1 MASTLSQTWDNS
13 RTGTASAVNKPIS
26 HRPVEER
33 ITYETPTDPEAAR
46 HMEAV
51 VSYLKDT
58 LVLDKMTAFTQSL
71 AKSSKL
77 PYNPYPVFSKQF
89 MPLLEKFHMMKD
101 SEVLVKSKLQNPLQS
116 TTSELIYG
124 IKGHTNVW
132 GLKSMVQ
139 VIDPDCVRKI
149 QKVTENCI
157 PSNIDTAAHEL
168 YTGQI
173 LTSIISPLTMLGSF
187 YPRPGDVQ
195 IRLDYLIYGKD
206 VDAALDIFAN
216 NLLSDIEHDMSE
228 DSDCKLLYVSFTK
241 VQDQGNEVVVRKWIK
256 DKIINQKNEFK
267 TEIVSSTKQVNS
279 IKAEVIFC
287 NDDGIKKSFIRGSKE
302 YVVHFIES
310 FPGMEGERMFSFAE
324 NPYQTIAEGIFLK
337 KADVEAYV
345 LSMRRHPASPMKA
358 VPGKLSRRTS
368 SRPGSE
374 MMKASTGGSRQMSD
388 SLDETIKKPLRQWYQ
403 QMLRGLSE
411 VPDCFRIL
419 SLSLILILLD
429 RKKYKLE
436 TITNIYRFLQSTS
449 SKFHFASCQNHV
461 IVEFIQTFGVKLKSR
476 RMLAA
481 LVQQYR
487 KDILRTLDP
496 SLQERPSH
504 HVAFYSYFVYFF
516 DELEAILRDEDGP
529 PLVAKQMIRK
539 FLEFEL
545 FCDTVQYEL
554 TEDALK
560 NLDDLNIKSFISS
573 CEEQLTPKSEAG
585 QKVKDSSSSKGS
597 GNKKSDPKLILKH
610 GAEPVG
616 IMQQRKQYLSVEEAV
631 KNTNHPVVMAKEGI
645 LMQYLIDIRLDEV
658 WGNYLT
664 ELIITAGSLPQN
676 PYPRL
681 VSAMR
686 RAAFKMR
693 LMGNSDERLRKH
705 LLSVEPQVADA
716 RLNLYVLP
724 ECGVYGLKSALVTTN
739 QDTVKKV
746 LQVADAVSNDEI
758 GSQRGKFEISS
769 GISLTGRTVFYGKTV
784 PYVLN
789 LELHHHFYIKG
800 PLGTGSEALQLFAK
814 LVSDDIRNLKEGS
827 GKVVMVTLYANGKA
841 AATSVD
847 ELDQVK
853 LSTVVLDTASRK
865 QSLYLKMYY
874 PTGWRYIQISKHYRL
889 HFLFVDN
896 ADDRHEAYF
905 PENPAEDHKYLF
917 MSREEAVEYFQ
928 KCSQLTKI
936 SMTEK
941 KRHLIEEQR
950 KLIQDQ
956 KLLPAYETSLVQ
968 CLMNESTDLADIWR
982 LLNSPAAQ
990 VEYIMSLAAALRDL
1004 FALCL
1009 KFHQSEQMQ
1018 PASSQVKKRNQVQ
1031 TITAEMK
1038 GNIELQTLYRM
1049 GLAFYEKVVE
1059 TLSEPTVFAPS
1070 YLHEAIQKKMKDV
1083 LDFQSSRIRLNQKTI
1098 IEMEEIHH
1106 LLHPLLVATSSEA
1119 DLITERPLQNI
1130 IGSS

>member
-1 MASTLSQTWDNS
+1 MASTLSQTWGNS

-33 ITYETPTDPEAAR
+33 ITYEPPTDPEAAR

-71 AKSSKL
+71 TKSSKL

-89 MPLLEKFHMMKD
+89 MPLLESGKSSERYRKLWIRFVRRTRKDFIAPGVSHGKNVKVCSAHFTEDDSRAQLKFACGKFDWFHIMKD
-101 SEVLVKSKLQNPLQS
+101 SEVSVKSKLQNPLQS

-139 VIDPDCVRKI
+139 VIDPDCVRNI

-241 VQDQGNEVVVRKWIK
+241 VQNQGNEVIVRKWIK
-256 DKIINQKNEFK
+256 DKIISQKNEFK
-267 TEIVSSTKQVNS
+267 TEIVTSTKQVNS
-279 IKAEVIFC
+279 IKAEDVLL
-287 NDDGIKKSFIRGSKE
+287 RQ
-302 YVVHFIES
+302 
-310 FPGMEGERMFSFAE
+310 

-374 MMKASTGGSRQMSD
+374 MMSASTGGSRQNSD

-419 SLSLILILLD
+419 SLLLILILLD
-429 RKKYKLE
+429 RKKYTLE

-461 IVEFIQTFGVKLKSR
+461 IVEFIQTFGVGQKSR
-476 RMLAA
+476 RMLVA

-504 HVAFYSYFVYFF
+504 HVAFHSYFVYFF
-516 DELEAILRDEDGP
+516 DDLEAILRNEDGP

-545 FCDTVQYEL
+545 FCDTVQYQL

-560 NLDDLNIKSFISS
+560 NLDHLNIKSFISS
-573 CEEQLTPKSEAG
+573 CEEQLTPKSEAV

-597 GNKKSDPKLILKH
+597 D
-610 GAEPVG
+610 
-616 IMQQRKQYLSVEEAV
+616 LSVEEAV

-705 LLSVEPQVADA
+705 LLSVEPQVAVA

-841 AATSVD
+841 AAASVD

-941 KRHLIEEQR
+941 KRQLIEEQR
-950 KLIQDQ
+950 KLIQEQ
-956 KLLPAYETSLVQ
+956 KLLPAYETSLVH

-982 LLNSPAAQ
+982 VLNSPAAQ

-1009 KFHQSEQMQ
+1009 KFDQSEQMQ

-1031 TITAEMK
+1031 PITAEMK

-1059 TLSEPTVFAPS
+1059 TLSEPMVFAPS
-1070 YLHEAIQKKMKDV
+1070 YLHEAIEKKMKDI

-1098 IEMEEIHH
+1098 IEMEETHH